1 MLGKSVG
8 SVKIDWAFVQLVKG
22 RLEKANEL
30 IPSLSEDDPEWAH
43 RTAWE
48 MAQGDFQYYKCAFG
62 TIEGTHEKFRI
73 KIPDFSTARNL
84 PEASVEKKHMLFT
97 R

>member
-8 SVKIDWAFVQLVKG
+8 SVKIDRAFVKLVME
-22 RLEKANEL
+22 RLEKAEK
-30 IPSLSEDDPEWAH
+30 IVPGLSEDDQDWAH

-62 TIEGTHEKFRI
+62 TVEGTHEKFRI
-73 KIPDFSTARNL
+73 KIPDFPTNRNL
-84 PEASVEKKHMLFT
+84 PEAFIEKKHMLFT

>member
-8 SVKIDWAFVQLVKG
+8 SVKIDKAFVNLVKR
-22 RLEKANEL
+22 RLQKAET
-30 IPSLSEDDPEWAH
+30 IVPSLSEEDPDWAH

-62 TIEGTHEKFRI
+62 TSEGTHEKFKI
-73 KIPDFSTARNL
+73 KIPDFSTNRNL
-84 PEASVEKKHMLFT
+84 PDAFVEKKHMLFT